1 MSFSNPASAE
11 TVIETFHIGSRSVPR
26 PSVGLWQRLSPQWGT
41 APLSKIKKRF
51 QALVEA
57 GFTEFDMAD
66 HYGDAELLFGRF
78 RTRCEDRDRI
88 CCATKICLF
97 EKVDP
102 TDEVMNAAL
111 SQRIKNVKAQS
122 IDLCQF
128 YVQHTLRRHYDNG
141 EHFKALQYLHND
153 TRVSSL
159 GAVDFDT
166 LKMEQALAAG
176 IALATNQVQFS
187 LIDSRPTVKMG
198 PLCVKHG
205 VKLLKYGTLCGGF
218 LADKW
223 VGESAPA
230 LCGDGMTPS
239 HRKIVA
245 WGGWDLFH
253 ELLEAL
259 NAIAKKHGLSVSNV
273 ATRWVLDHEYVG
285 AVIVGTRLGVSDRTD
300 ENPKVY
306 GWRLDD
312 GNLQKIEEVLQKS
325 RREEMF
331 EQMGDCGM
339 EYIH

>member
-57 GFTEFDMAD
+57 GFTAFDMAD

-128 YVQHTLRRHYDNG
+128 YYDNG

-239 HRKIVA
+239 HRK
-245 WGGWDLFH
+245 
-253 ELLEAL
+253 
-259 NAIAKKHGLSVSNV
+259 KHGLSVSNV

>member
-1 MSFSNPASAE
+1 MANI
-11 TVIETFHIGSRSVPR
+11 VIEPFHIGSRSVPR
-26 PSVGLWQRLSPQWGT
+26 LFVGLRQCSSPQWGT
-41 APLSKIKKRF
+41 APLSKIKKHF

-57 GFTEFDMAD
+57 GFTAFDMDD

-88 CCATKICLF
+88 YCATKICLF

-102 TDEVMNAAL
+102 TNEEMNAAL
-111 SQRIKNVKAQS
+111 AQRIKNFKAQS
-122 IDLCQF
+122 IDLCQS
-128 YVQHTLRRHYDNG
+128 Y
-141 EHFKALQYLHND
+141 YLHND

-159 GAVDFDT
+159 GAVNFDT

-187 LIDSRPTVKMG
+187 LIDSRPT
-198 PLCVKHG
+198 
-205 VKLLKYGTLCGGF
+205 GTLCGGF

-239 HRKIVA
+239 HREYEEIVA
-245 WGGWDLFH
+245 WCGWDLFQ
-253 ELLEAL
+253 ELLQAL
-259 NAIAKKHGLSVSNV
+259 KVITEKHGLSVSNV
-273 ATRWVLDHEYVG
+273 ATRWVLDHKYVG

-300 ENPKVY
+300 ENLKVY
-306 GWRLDD
+306 GWRFDD

-331 EQMGDCGM
+331 EQMGDCGV
-339 EYIH
+339 EYVH